1 MKSLTPIWFVQEPI
15 DQEHKE
21 YILLDYLKFISKN
34 IDQKNCYNILKEVS
48 RIIKVLNNFK
58 KDKCFKESDIKNLKN
73 RDLSYIKS
81 FNYNLLEKEK
91 KEEILEI
98 IDNSLE
104 TLYEYSE
111 IFLEMLKDE
120 ESKIKIFRI
129 QSRFSSQETIDIKS
143 GILIIRN
150 MINDK
155 IIPYYWQGSVIM
167 KTAEGNK
174 NICLLKKIPI
184 KNPRYSMNYEYIYHE
199 ILDSFSVDK
208 NISPE
213 LFVMEIYEDFNE
225 DSEIY
230 KLAKEKFIET
240 IS

>member
-1 MKSLTPIWFVQEPI
+1 MKSLTPIWFIQEPI

-21 YILLDYLKFISKN
+21 YILLDYLKSISKN
-34 IDQKNCYNILKEVS
+34 IDQKNCYNILKSVS
-48 RIIKVLNNFK
+48 RIIKILNNFK
-58 KDKCFKESDIKNLKN
+58 KNQNFTESDIKNLSTK
-73 RDLSYIKS
+73 DLSYVDK
-81 FNYNLLEKEK
+81 FDYNSLPQNK
-91 KEEILEI
+91 KDEI
-98 IDNSLE
+98 IEIIENSLE

-129 QSRFSSQETIDIKS
+129 QSRFSSPDSLDVKS

-150 MINDK
+150 MINDR

-184 KNPRYSMNYEYIYHE
+184 KNPRYSMNYEFIYHE

>member
-1 MKSLTPIWFVQEPI
+1 MKNLTPIWFVMEPI

-21 YILLDYLKFISKN
+21 YILLDYLKSISKN
-34 IDQKNCYNILKEVS
+34 LDQKNCYNILKSVS
-48 RIIKVLNNFK
+48 RIIKILNNFK
-58 KDKCFKESDIKNLKN
+58 KNKNFIAEDLKTIN
-73 RDLSYIKS
+73 SKDLSYIKG
-81 FNYNLLEKEK
+81 FNFNLISKEK
-91 KEEILEI
+91 REEIMI
-98 IDNSLE
+98 IIENSLE

-120 ESKIKIFRI
+120 ESKIKIFRV
-129 QSRFSSQETIDIKS
+129 QSRFSSPDALEVKS

-167 KTAEGNK
+167 RTSEGNK

-184 KNPRYSMNYEYIYHE
+184 KNSRYSMNYEYIYHE
-199 ILDSFSVDK
+199 ILDSFSVEK
-208 NISPE
+208 NVSPE
-213 LFVMEIYEDFNE
+213 LFVMEIYEDFDE
-225 DSEIY
+225 ESEIY

>member
-1 MKSLTPIWFVQEPI
+1 MKSLTPIWFIQEPI

-21 YILLDYLKFISKN
+21 YILLDYLKSISKN
-34 IDQKNCYNILKEVS
+34 IDQKNCYNILKSVS
-48 RIIKVLNNFK
+48 RIIKILNNFK
-58 KDKCFKESDIKNLKN
+58 KNQNFTESDIKNLSA
-73 RDLSYIKS
+73 RDLSYVDK
-81 FNYNLLEKEK
+81 FDYNSLPQNK
-91 KEEILEI
+91 KDEI
-98 IDNSLE
+98 IEIIENSLE

-120 ESKIKIFRI
+120 ESKIKIFRV
-129 QSRFSSQETIDIKS
+129 QSRFSSPDSLDVKS

-150 MINDK
+150 MINDR

-184 KNPRYSMNYEYIYHE
+184 KNPRYSMNYEFIYHE